1 MFERGLILFILTFFS
16 FLLFFLTFLFKD
28 LLYQFL
34 TILLLMILLGVYYL
48 FLNAEFLAA
57 IQIIVYAGA
66 ILIMFLFTLFLFP
79 DEKLKPSKEYIQK
92 GSYLTFFPLGFFL
105 FLILITLFKGIPD
118 FYSIQKIEFD
128 LKSISKILFN
138 EYWILIYILAFLLS
152 LPMIALYIF
161 FGKENTNGD
170 F

>member
-1 MFERGLILFILTFFS
+1 MFERGLILLILTFFS

-79 DEKLKPSKEYIQK
+79 DEKVKASKEYIQK
-92 GSYLTFFPLGFFL
+92 GSYLTFFPTGFFL